1 MTLLSAREDFE
12 ERTLASFNTPLEK
25 LVYLARTRDEAG
37 QYRHWGMNKV
47 YGERAAAAAM
57 AEAHAQVWID
67 VLRAPIPE
75 LSHEMEEMDK
85 AQREGI
91 LAELK
96 RFPSLS
102 YPPDLRGGSVRH
114 FSSVL
119 LALESLCRST
129 HAIHRAA

>member
-1 MTLLSAREDFE
+1 
-12 ERTLASFNTPLEK
+12 
-25 LVYLARTRDEAG
+25 
-37 QYRHWGMNKV
+37 
-47 YGERAAAAAM
+47 M
-57 AEAHAQVWID
+57 ADAHAQVWID

-96 RFPSLS
+96 RFRSLS